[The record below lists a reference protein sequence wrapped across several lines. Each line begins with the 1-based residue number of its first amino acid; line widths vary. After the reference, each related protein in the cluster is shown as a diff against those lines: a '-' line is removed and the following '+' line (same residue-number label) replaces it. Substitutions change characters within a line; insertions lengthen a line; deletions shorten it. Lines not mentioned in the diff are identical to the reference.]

1 MLTFTALKICFP
13 TFFITNSL
21 AFLINDKNLMGQKL
35 RSLMFRVWYWYIS
48 RIDADNEIVF
58 MNYGYHDPT
67 HHIDLDHKDES
78 NRYSIQLYHRLA
90 SSVDLKNKSIVEVGC
105 GRGGGLSYIAKT
117 FMPAGAVGIDLE
129 KRAVNF
135 ANKYHNVEGLSF
147 LQGDAHYLPIES
159 SSYDALI
166 NVESSHRYL
175 DFKQFLSEV
184 SRVLKHDGYFL
195 FTDFRS
201 PEDMPEMKKSLES
214 LNLKLI
220 DEQQINKNV
229 IASLIQDSPR
239 REMLVEKLIP
249 GFLKK
254 TALNFAGVVDSVT
267 YNQIL
272 SGELVYF
279 VYIFQKNGLEENK
292 AA

>member
-1 MLTFTALKICFP
+1 
-13 TFFITNSL
+13 
-21 AFLINDKNLMGQKL
+21 
-35 RSLMFRVWYWYIS
+35 MFRVWYWYIS

-58 MNYGYHDPT
+58 MNYGYHDPSQNV
-67 HHIDLDHKDES
+67 DLDHKDEP

-90 SSVDLKNKSIVEVGC
+90 STIDLKNKTIVEVGC
-105 GRGGGLSYIAKT
+105 GRGGGLSYVAKT
-117 FMPAGAVGIDLE
+117 FSPSGALGIDLE
-129 KRAVNF
+129 KRAVKF
-135 ANKYHNVEGLSF
+135 ANKYHTEEGLSF
-147 LQGDAHYLPIES
+147 LQGDAHFLPVDS
-159 SSYDALI
+159 NTFDAVL

-184 SRVLKHDGYFL
+184 SRVLKNDGYFL

-201 PEDMPEMKKSLES
+201 PEEMPELKKTLES
-214 LNLKLI
+214 LSLKLI
-220 DEQQINKNV
+220 EEQEINKHV
-229 IASLIQDSPR
+229 IASLIADTPR
-239 REMLVEKLIP
+239 REQLVEKLIP

-254 TALNFAGVVDSVT
+254 TALNFAGVVDSIT

-279 VYIFQKNGLEENK
+279 VYVFQKNGLKEEK

>member
-1 MLTFTALKICFP
+1 MLSDIFSP
-13 TFFITNSL
+13 ESL
-21 AFLINDKNLMGQKL
+21 MLQINKTRQMGLKL

-58 MNYGYHDPT
+58 MNYGYHDPSNNV
-67 HHIDLDHKDES
+67 DLDHRDEP

-105 GRGGGLSYIAKT
+105 GRGGGLSYVAKT
-117 FMPAGAVGIDLE
+117 FSPSDALGIDLE
-129 KRAVNF
+129 KRAVSF
-135 ANKYHNVEGLSF
+135 ANKYHTEDVLSF
-147 LQGDAHYLPIES
+147 LQGDAHFLPIES
-159 SSYDALI
+159 NTYDALL

-195 FTDFRS
+195 YTDFRN
-201 PEDMPEMKKSLES
+201 PEEMPALRES
-214 LNLKLI
+214 LNSLDMKLI
-220 DEQQINKNV
+220 EEQEINHHVVK
-229 IASLIQDSPR
+229 ALIQDTPR
-239 REMLVEKLIP
+239 RVNLVEKLIP

-254 TALNFAGVVDSVT
+254 TALNFAGVVGSET
-267 YNQIL
+267 YNQIS
-272 SGELVYF
+272 SGELVYY
-279 VYIFQKNGLEENK
+279 VYVFQKNSQEIT